1 MLFLVST
8 QTGVGLCDRDVYIYD
23 LSARGGGGP
32 SISGCRKSLF
42 SFSFPQKNNRADFT
56 HVNSSNRRC
65 PEIYRFF
72 DSGQVP
78 PPPEAEEHKLGFSLT
93 LLLEVRLRKWR
104 SSNNILTV
112 GAAELTVIS
121 LQDPS
126 DPIIL
131 MIVVVLKPGVN
142 TLSPHIPCHYGNKFP
157 KFSLSGEIRIS
168 CNHSLPP

>member
-23 LSARGGGGP
+23 LSARGGGP

-42 SFSFPQKNNRADFT
+42 SFSFPQKNNRTDFT
-56 HVNSSNRRC
+56 HLNSSNRRF
-65 PEIYRFF
+65 PEIYRFS

-78 PPPEAEEHKLGFSLT
+78 PPPEAEEQKLGFSLT
-93 LLLEVRLRKWR
+93 LLLEGRLRKWR
-104 SSNNILTV
+104 SSKKILAV

-126 DPIIL
+126 DPII
-131 MIVVVLKPGVN
+131 
-142 TLSPHIPCHYGNKFP
+142 
-157 KFSLSGEIRIS
+157 
-168 CNHSLPP
+168 

>member
-23 LSARGGGGP
+23 LSAGGGGGP

-42 SFSFPQKNNRADFT
+42 SFSFPQKNNRTDFT
-56 HVNSSNRRC
+56 HLNSSKRRF
-65 PEIYRFF
+65 PEKIYRVF

-78 PPPEAEEHKLGFSLT
+78 PPPEAEEQKLGFFLT

-104 SSNNILTV
+104 SSKNIVAV
-112 GAAELTVIS
+112 GAAELSVIS

-126 DPIIL
+126 DPII
-131 MIVVVLKPGVN
+131 
-142 TLSPHIPCHYGNKFP
+142 
-157 KFSLSGEIRIS
+157 
-168 CNHSLPP
+168 